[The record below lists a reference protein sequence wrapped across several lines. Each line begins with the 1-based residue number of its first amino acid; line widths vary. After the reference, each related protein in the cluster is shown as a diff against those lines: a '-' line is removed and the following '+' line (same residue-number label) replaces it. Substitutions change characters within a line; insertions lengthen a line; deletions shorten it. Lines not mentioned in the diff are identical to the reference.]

1 MYYYDPNDKMPVRCA
16 AIATATYVLALVC
29 LFVFVSFD
37 FGRNRPAAGDVIQ
50 VEFVDPPEP
59 TPPQPKVKA
68 TEAPMHDE
76 LSPVENDRQVS
87 GEDEQTRTVNPRAL
101 FKMSKGG
108 TDDPEDVG
116 NPKAR
121 KGDTDQAKG
130 RGGGLN
136 PAGNDQLDTGLQGR
150 GLVGELPQ
158 PSYPGN
164 ESGKVVIRV
173 TIDKSGQVT
182 NAVYEPKGST
192 TSNQAMVNAAIAAAR
207 KARFTESKSFVEG
220 GTITYKFNL
229 K

>member
-1 MYYYDPNDKMPVRCA
+1 MIADMSTTCKTFAILLATLFSAVAVYGQEPRDEETPEA
-16 AIATATYVLALVC
+16 ADSKEQQIEQMMEQTPSQYEGAHISSMTTSY
-29 LFVFVSFD
+29 D
-37 FGRNRPAAGDVIQ
+37 FGDVRR
-50 VEFVDPPEP
+50 D
-59 TPPQPKVKA
+59 
-68 TEAPMHDE
+68 
-76 LSPVENDRQVS
+76 
-87 GEDEQTRTVNPRAL
+87 
-101 FKMSKGG
+101 GG
-108 TDDPEDVG
+108 I
-116 NPKAR
+116 NH
-121 KGDTDQAKG
+121 
-130 RGGGLN
+130 
-136 PAGNDQLDTGLQGR
+136 AGNVQLDTGLQGR